1 MTQCERILQYMHQ
14 NGSITDA
21 DARNDLGCTRLAAR
35 INNIRNTG
43 VKIVKTME
51 RGQNR
56 FGEPTRYARYRLG

>member
-14 NGSITDA
+14 NGSITDS

>member
-1 MTQCERILQYMHQ
+1 MSQRERILRYMHE
-14 NGSITDA
+14 NGSITDS

-35 INNIRNTG
+35 IGEIKDTG
-43 VKIVKTME
+43 VKVIKTME

>member
-14 NGSITDA
+14 NGSITDSE
-21 DARNDLGCTRLAAR
+21 ARNDLGCTRLAAR